1 MGEITY
7 SIDDFVTAH
16 ATAFGNP
23 VSPDIVTAA
32 LNKAGKQRYTKEE
45 AQKIVQEFSTATVN
59 QTDHAKPM
67 VTTAA
72 AKPAKT
78 VFSAA
83 SSTPA
88 PVQAA
93 KDKEVK

>member
-1 MGEITY
+1 MGKITY

-72 AKPAKT
+72 VEPATT
-78 VFSAA
+78 VFPAA
-83 SSTPA
+83 FQGT
-88 PVQAA
+88 

>member
-1 MGEITY
+1 MSEITY

-32 LNKAGKQRYTKEE
+32 LNKAGKQRYTKDE
-45 AQKIVQEFSTATVN
+45 AKKIVQEFSTAKVN
-59 QTDHAKPM
+59 QTESTNPPVA
-67 VTTAA
+67 VTTV
-72 AKPAKT
+72 KPATT
-78 VFSAA
+78 VSSAA
-83 SSTPA
+83 SSAPA